1 MPVLEGGRVPTYVR
15 RSMPGQPSA
24 SDMSGRGAATRA
36 SHRVTNA
43 EVSPAEAL
51 AVHRI
56 SHATLRRLLATGDLA
71 ARKVDGASGRGRGRG
86 RGWRILVAALERAGY
101 VRRPLTT
108 HEEPDPQAEVR
119 RLRKALAM
127 ERAQASQRDGQLG
140 YALLTI
146 GRLRGR
152 LFAAGINP
160 DELVGADLAAASEVA
175 ASRQSLPEGIEARR

>member
-1 MPVLEGGRVPTYVR
+1 MPTYVR

-36 SHRVTNA
+36 SHQVTNA
-43 EVSPAEAL
+43 EVSPAAAL
-51 AVHRI
+51 AVYRI
-56 SHATLRRLLATGDLA
+56 SQATLRRLLATGDLA
-71 ARKVDGASGRGRGRG
+71 ARKVDGARG
-86 RGWRILVAALERAGY
+86 RGWRILVAALERGY
-101 VRRPLTT
+101 VRRSPTT
-108 HEEPDPQAEVR
+108 YEEPDPQAEVR

-152 LFAAGINP
+152 LRAAGINP
-160 DELVGADLAAASEVA
+160 DELFGADLAAASEVA
-175 ASRQSLPEGIEARR
+175 ASRQSLPEGSAARR

>member
-1 MPVLEGGRVPTYVR
+1 MPTYVR

-36 SHRVTNA
+36 SHQVTNA
-43 EVSPAEAL
+43 EVSPAAAL
-51 AVHRI
+51 AVYRI
-56 SHATLRRLLATGDLA
+56 SQATLRRLLATGDLA
-71 ARKVDGASGRGRGRG
+71 ARKVDGARG

-152 LFAAGINP
+152 LCAAGINP
-160 DELVGADLAAASEVA
+160 DELFGADLAAASEVA
-175 ASRQSLPEGIEARR
+175 ASRQSLPEGSEARR